1 MINEVKDNE
10 TSERVKKMAH
20 NTIEAMGRSPKT
32 LQQTSEENQMTNAFY
47 SANDFKLAS
56 PINQP
61 INAASARIFDP
72 TLQKVLDSTKSE

>member
-32 LQQTSEENQMTNAFY
+32 LQQTSEDN
-47 SANDFKLAS
+47 
-56 PINQP
+56 
-61 INAASARIFDP
+61 
-72 TLQKVLDSTKSE
+72 

>member
-1 MINEVKDNE
+1 MINEIKDTE
-10 TSERVKKMAH
+10 TSERVRKMAH
-20 NTIEAMGRSPKT
+20 NTIEVLGRSPKT
-32 LQQTSEENQMTNAFY
+32 LKQTSEDNQMTNAFY
-47 SANDFKLAS
+47 SANDFQLAS